1 MLEGLSE
8 FVGSALG
15 SGGACLAITTL
26 PHRDALAEQ
35 LKSHGIDVN
44 LVTAM
49 SRFMVLDASD
59 TLAHFMVDG
68 RPDENLF
75 NETFVPQLTGVRQ
88 ALRRPSASVVAFSE
102 MVTLLGQQAN
112 CEAAIELERLWEELA
127 RHQNISLRCAYPVGL
142 FSDESQF
149 QLFRQVCAH
158 HNKVVP
164 IESDSPENDR
174 HRMVAPRKRKALT
187 MQAFI
192 EVQEEQIAKLHSVE
206 AKLQRS
212 DEFIRRIAE
221 CGVDCLKVFNL
232 EGRLEY
238 ISPAGVRALEMDD
251 AAPLL
256 GRRWVDFW
264 NPEDRSR
271 AEAAFE
277 AARGGRAGSFV
288 GELTTQYGSRKWW
301 DVKIAPALD
310 PSGNVE
316 RIIAI
321 SREITELRL
330 AQTAAIEAE
339 RLAAAGR
346 MAGTIAHEI
355 NNPLEAVTNFIYLA
369 MTTEG
374 VPEDAIRYLQIAD
387 RELGRAAQISRQTLG
402 FYRGGSIRKWVS
414 VSEVFQDV
422 LTIYSRKIR
431 ARQLTACIV
440 VDPSLEVYGKDGEL
454 RQVLLNLTANAVDAS
469 RQNGTLWFRAHRT
482 RNWKSGGE
490 NCVRITLADN
500 GLGMAPE
507 VKGRIFVPFFTTKSG
522 TGTGLGLWVTKCLIE
537 QQGGYIHFRSR
548 EGERSGTVMGFIL
561 PTLRNAAGKETEA
574 A

>member
-1 MLEGLSE
+1 
-8 FVGSALG
+8 VGAALG
-15 SGGACLAITTL
+15 AGGACLVVTTI
-26 PHRDALAEQ
+26 PHRAALVEQ
-35 LKSHGIDVN
+35 LKRQGIDVTF
-44 LVTAM
+44 VTAM
-49 SRFMVLDASD
+49 DRFIALDVSGMLARFMVDD
-59 TLAHFMVDG
+59 
-68 RPDENLF
+68 RPDEKLF
-75 NETFVPQLTGVRQ
+75 NDTIEPHLVRVRHS
-88 ALRRPSASVVAFSE
+88 LGHPSASVVAFSE
-102 MVTLLGQQAN
+102 MVTVLCQQGN

-127 RHQNISLRCAYPVGL
+127 RRQNLSLRCAYPVGI
-142 FSDESQF
+142 FSDQSQF

-158 HNKVVP
+158 HNQVVP
-164 IESDSPENDR
+164 SKGFDSLENDR
-174 HRMVAPRKRKALT
+174 DLHGMVSPRKART
-187 MQAFI
+187 MRAVMQR
-192 EVQEEQIAKLHSVE
+192 QEEQIARLQNME

-238 ISPAGVRALEMDD
+238 INPAGIRALEMDD

-256 GRRWVDFW
+256 GRPWVDSW

-271 AEAAFE
+271 AEAAF
-277 AARGGRAGSFV
+277 AVARGGGAGSFV
-288 GELTTQYGSRKWW
+288 GELTTQRGSRKWW

-330 AQTAAIEAE
+330 AQKAAIEAE
-339 RLAAAGR
+339 RQATAGR

-374 VPEDAIRYLQIAD
+374 VPQDAIRYLQIAD
-387 RELGRAAQISRQTLG
+387 REMGRAAQISRQTLG
-402 FYRGGSIRKWVS
+402 FYRGGSTRNWVS
-414 VSEVFQDV
+414 VSELFEDI

-431 ARQLTACIV
+431 ARQLTVRIA

-454 RQVLLNLTANAVDAS
+454 RQVLSNLTGNAVDAS
-469 RQNGTLWFRAHRT
+469 RQGGTLWFRAHRT

-490 NCVRITLADN
+490 NCLRITLADN
-500 GLGMAPE
+500 GLGIAPE

-522 TGTGLGLWVTKCLIE
+522 SGTGLGLWVTKCLIE

-548 EGERSGTVMGFIL
+548 QGERSGTVMSFVL
-561 PTLRNAAGKETEA
+561 PALRNAADKETEA